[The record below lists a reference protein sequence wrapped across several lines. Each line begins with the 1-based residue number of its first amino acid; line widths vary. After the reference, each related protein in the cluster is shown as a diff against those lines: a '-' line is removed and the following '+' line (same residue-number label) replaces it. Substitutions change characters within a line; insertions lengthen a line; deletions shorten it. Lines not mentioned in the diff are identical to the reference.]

1 MDISKFIIGTAN
13 FYENYG
19 LLNSKTSNIEI
30 KKIIKLAKD
39 KKIKYLDTAKEYK
52 SDLILKKYIK
62 KFKIYKKIN
71 LENPF
76 SKKKILDYLKENHA
90 AYGVTLRKPGLLLK
104 KNGKLVYNLL
114 ERLREKKI
122 IKKIGI
128 SIYNTNKLKKIID
141 LFQIDYIQLPL
152 NIVNKSVYQSAKEI
166 IKKKKIEIHARSI
179 FLQGILLKT
188 KDQLPIQLKNLS
200 NDWKKIDIKLKKL
213 NLSRYSAC
221 LNFVKNQKVDK
232 IIFGIEN
239 SLQLK
244 KILET
249 KKVKK
254 KIPTFEIKN
263 KKLID
268 PTHWINL

>member
-1 MDISKFIIGTAN
+1 M
-13 FYENYG
+13 
-19 LLNSKTSNIEI
+19 
-30 KKIIKLAKD
+30 
-39 KKIKYLDTAKEYK
+39 
-52 SDLILKKYIK
+52 
-62 KFKIYKKIN
+62 
-71 LENPF
+71 
-76 SKKKILDYLKENHA
+76 
-90 AYGVTLRKPGLLLK
+90 
-104 KNGKLVYNLL
+104 
-114 ERLREKKI
+114 
-122 IKKIGI
+122 
-128 SIYNTNKLKKIID
+128 
-141 LFQIDYIQLPL
+141 
-152 NIVNKSVYQSAKEI
+152 
-166 IKKKKIEIHARSI
+166 
-179 FLQGILLKT
+179 LKT